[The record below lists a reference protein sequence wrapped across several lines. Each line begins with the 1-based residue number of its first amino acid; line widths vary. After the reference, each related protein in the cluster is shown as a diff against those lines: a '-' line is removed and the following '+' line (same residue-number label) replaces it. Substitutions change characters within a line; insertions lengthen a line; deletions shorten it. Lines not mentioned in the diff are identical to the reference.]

1 MDRCVPERRCEK
13 TKTCTLPPACACC
26 PLSGAHVSGG
36 GVTRIGCA
44 IARASSARGTP
55 PVAPARAATA
65 DVWVASA
72 MSRAKRSAPP
82 PPGRF
87 APSLPSPYTTTCVQ
101 NLSLLHAATASGQL
115 GDLHRFTHIIHRSG
129 RTSGGEKSLRS
140 THPLS
145 STFLHST
152 PHGSKSLSS
161 RSGAF
166 AAGTTTTCCDPRS
179 ARRAPHVELSAL
191 ARAARHATASAAT
204 WLHIFS

>member
-36 GVTRIGCA
+36 GVMRIGCA
-44 IARASSARGTP
+44 IARASSARGAP
-55 PVAPARAATA
+55 PVAPARAAA
-65 DVWVASA
+65 AEVWVASA

-87 APSLPSPYTTTCVQ
+87 APSLPPSPYTTTCVQ
-101 NLSLLHAATASGQL
+101 NLSFPHAATASGQL

-161 RSGAF
+161 CSGAC
-166 AAGTTTTCCDPRS
+166 AAGTTVGVPRS
-179 ARRAPHVELSAL
+179 ARRAAHVELPAR
-191 ARAARHATASAAT
+191 ARAARHAAASSHAAMG
-204 WLHIFS
+204 FSD